1 MPQFHIAVIV
11 GSLRHD
17 SFNKKLAMALPSLAP
32 ADFSFTQAQ
41 INDLPLYNQDDDPHQ
56 DHRERID
63 YLWLAQPTTG
73 RQVTADR
80 PRRWGFPRPGVHGG
94 LAGTLSDHLALS
106 VTLHL
111 D

>member
-1 MPQFHIAVIV
+1 MESPHPPFDVVRPDVKGGQDCRAFMKVTA
-11 GSLRHD
+11 D
-17 SFNKKLAMALPSLAP
+17 LA
-32 ADFSFTQAQ
+32 AQ
-41 INDLPLYNQDDDPHQ
+41 PPDDDHPDLVADHPHH
-56 DHRERID
+56 DHTHPGERID